1 MQKIPPKSGVN
12 EIYNNIIQITIEGL
26 KSVLKKRKFKS
37 SKFNLLEELKSR
49 WEIRVNSLFLSID
62 GSWSKFQENA
72 NMTPNNTLDDRSPA
86 QNPPLSNFS
95 LVCTLSGEFFSQT
108 HPKRQHKSGF
118 KSWIWNVLITKII
131 IETVYPLQS
140 IDTKVI
146 PYRKKFKFFIN
157 FTDFSYLKKKK
168 DIFFK
173 YKYLV
178 KKNLSQ
184 KTGGGNLSALAERFT
199 NHVQIK
205 SKEILSK
212 NSSSIESEIDEEI
225 DSQLSEEN
233 DEHLKPNFIVANV
246 EKVYRKCS
254 KWRVFLK
261 EGILHVDGKDLLFNS
276 CKCEFSW

>member
-1 MQKIPPKSGVN
+1 
-12 EIYNNIIQITIEGL
+12 L
-26 KSVLKKRKFKS
+26 S
-37 SKFNLLEELKSR
+37 S
-49 WEIRVNSLFLSID
+49 
-62 GSWSKFQENA
+62 
-72 NMTPNNTLDDRSPA
+72 
-86 QNPPLSNFS
+86 
-95 LVCTLSGEFFSQT
+95 EFFSQS

-118 KSWIWNVLITKII
+118 KSWIWNILISKII
-131 IETVYPLQS
+131 IENVYPLQS
-140 IDTKVI
+140 IDTKI
-146 PYRKKFKFFIN
+146 FPYRKKFKIFNN
-157 FTDFSYLKKKK
+157 FTNFNNLKKNRN
-168 DIFFK
+168 IFFK
-173 YKYLV
+173 YKYSI
-178 KKNLSQ
+178 KKYRNQ
-184 KTGGGNLSALAERFT
+184 TTEGGNLSALAERFT
-199 NHVQIK
+199 NHIQIK